1 MLDLLRDGGW
11 SVGLGVGPVD
21 EPLPAVSR
29 EASGTAFVLAREAV
43 EQAKSRAATAPVAV
57 RGEPASRAAEV
68 EALLRLLAAVADRR
82 TAPGWEAV
90 DALARVGGTQKDVAR
105 ALGVSEQAVSQRL
118 RTALWP
124 EEAAVRPV
132 VARLLGELHEGRRW
146 IGRRRRRDG
155 PGDGRAR
162 GGRLGGRARRERPRR
177 RPRDPVGA
185 ARGGALGRLRRSGAC
200 RPAPARGPCGP
211 GGRARA
217 PPPPPTTGPIGTEAV
232 KALRG
237 GTWIGILERF
247 AITGCLLAGEP
258 GGIAFVVAIK
268 GLGRYPELREHP
280 VASERFV
287 IGTLASMC
295 WAATLGVVANA
306 VLAALR

>member
-1 MLDLLRDGGW
+1 MEWEQGSSLEGMYVLTVDQRGSTGRPDRVPEVLARLEEVLADRAGVVVPFDRTVGDEVQGVLDDPEVVVEVVLDLLRDGGW

-29 EASGTAFVLAREAV
+29 EASGTAFVRAREAV

-132 VARLLGELHEGRRW
+132 VARLLGELGASRR
-146 IGRRRRRDG
+146 GEPSEDLRE
-155 PGDGRAR
+155 
-162 GGRLGGRARRERPRR
+162 GGR
-177 RPRDPVGA
+177 
-185 ARGGALGRLRRSGAC
+185 
-200 RPAPARGPCGP
+200 
-211 GGRARA
+211 
-217 PPPPPTTGPIGTEAV
+217 
-232 KALRG
+232 
-237 GTWIGILERF
+237 
-247 AITGCLLAGEP
+247 
-258 GGIAFVVAIK
+258 
-268 GLGRYPELREHP
+268 
-280 VASERFV
+280 
-287 IGTLASMC
+287 
-295 WAATLGVVANA
+295 
-306 VLAALR
+306 

>member
-1 MLDLLRDGGW
+1 MEWEQGSSLEGMYVLTVDQRGSTGRPDRVPEVLARLEEVLADRAGVVVPFDRTVGDEVQGVLDHPEVVVEVVLDLLRDGGW

-132 VARLLGELHEGRRW
+132 VARLLGELHEG
-146 IGRRRRRDG
+146 
-155 PGDGRAR
+155 P
-162 GGRLGGRARRERPRR
+162 
-177 RPRDPVGA
+177 PVD
-185 ARGGALGRLRRSGAC
+185 RQ
-200 RPAPARGPCGP
+200 
-211 GGRARA
+211 
-217 PPPPPTTGPIGTEAV
+217 EE
-232 KALRG
+232 KA
-237 GTWIGILERF
+237 
-247 AITGCLLAGEP
+247 
-258 GGIAFVVAIK
+258 
-268 GLGRYPELREHP
+268 
-280 VASERFV
+280 
-287 IGTLASMC
+287 
-295 WAATLGVVANA
+295 
-306 VLAALR
+306 